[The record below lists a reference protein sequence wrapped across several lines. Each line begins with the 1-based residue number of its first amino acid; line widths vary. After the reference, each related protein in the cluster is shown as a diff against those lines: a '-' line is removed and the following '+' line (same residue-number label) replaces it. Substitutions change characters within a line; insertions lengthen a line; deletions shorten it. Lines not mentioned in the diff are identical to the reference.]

1 MMMSGHRL
9 EKALRPKIKTVAINL
24 FPPARRLVE
33 RLDHLRFEVNRLEA
47 ERNRLETE
55 RNRLET
61 ERNRFETE
69 RNRLETE
76 RNRLETERNRLEELA
91 AELEKTLATQ
101 SEENVAAVNRLD
113 AEIAHLRGERN
124 ILLEDCTRFRW
135 TSQHAVSPGQ
145 IFSPPA
151 LSASNR
157 KLVDR
162 FTKLIYHIADKQS
175 LRTYF
180 SSWMGYDMFKW
191 PTDLWMYQELVT
203 RLRPDVIIETG
214 TYRGGSAL
222 FLACICDLID
232 HGQVVTIDIDT
243 TWSSIRPRHPRIT
256 YLDGSSTEPEKVA
269 KIEEIVAGRSNSLV
283 ILDSDHTRD
292 HVLDELR
299 IYQKF
304 VPPGGYLVVEDT
316 AVNGH
321 PVYPDFGPGPW
332 EAVEAFLAEDDG
344 FEADPTCE
352 RIYVTQNP
360 RGFLRRRVPAA
371 AST

>member
-1 MMMSGHRL
+1 MISARRL
-9 EKALRPKIKTVAINL
+9 EKAVRSNVKVALNL
-24 FPPARRLVE
+24 FPPARRLAA
-33 RLDHLRFEVNRLEA
+33 RLDHLRFEVNRLGA
-47 ERNRLETE
+47 DC
-55 RNRLET
+55 
-61 ERNRFETE
+61 
-69 RNRLETE
+69 
-76 RNRLETERNRLEELA
+76 NRLETERNRLEELA

-101 SEENVAAVNRLD
+101 FEENVATVNRLD
-113 AEIAHLRGERN
+113 GEIARLRGEHDT
-124 ILLEDCTRFRW
+124 LVEDRARFVW
-135 TSQHAVSPGQ
+135 MSQHSGSPGQ

-151 LSASNR
+151 LSASDR
-157 KLVDR
+157 ELVDR
-162 FTKLIYHIADKQS
+162 FTTLIYDIADDQS

-180 SSWMGYDMFKW
+180 SSWMGYEMFKW
-191 PTDLWMYQELVT
+191 PSDLWMYQELVT

-222 FLACICDLID
+222 FLACICDLLD

-256 YLDGSSTEPEKVA
+256 YLDGSSTGPENIA
-269 KIEEIVAGRSNSLV
+269 KIEGIVAGRPNGLV

-304 VPPGGYLVVEDT
+304 VPPGGYLIVEDT

-332 EAVEAFLAEDDG
+332 EAVAAFLADDDA
-344 FEADPTCE
+344 FEADATCE

-360 RGFLRRRVPAA
+360 RGFLRRRAA
-371 AST
+371 NGASA